1 LKHNKKE
8 LLLGTANFNSLYRIS
23 QQNEF
28 EPLNLLETAYEKGIR
43 TLDISNSY
51 IDAYKFVAETNL
63 HWKINAKIVMSGDQN
78 DLQQHLKI
86 KVTEIREQMPNTK
99 ISTLMIHNLSDV
111 TMYTMEEIISS
122 LRQIAQEF
130 DIEKIG
136 VSLYPEQI
144 NELVTEHFDVIQIP
158 INVLDQRVLRTSIMN
173 MSIANKFQ
181 LQARSIYL
189 RGLLS
194 TSANFSVMPN
204 SVDTSSVD
212 LFKKWCV
219 DHNLSPSFVCLNF
232 VYHLDNVSQIIFG
245 ANDVT
250 ELLENIDFFNKSES
264 TTLEIPYS
272 DFQNTNLKLIDPRYW
287 DA

>member
-1 LKHNKKE
+1 LKHNNKE

-23 QQNEF
+23 QQNKF
-28 EPLNLLETAYEKGIR
+28 QPLNLLETAYEKGIR

-63 HWKINAKIVMSGDQN
+63 HWKINAKIAIYGDQKN
-78 DLQQHLKI
+78 LQQQLRI
-86 KVTEIREQMPNTK
+86 KVIEISEQMPNTK
-99 ISTLMIHNLSDV
+99 ISILMIHNLSDV
-111 TMYTMEEIISS
+111 TKYTMEEISS
-122 LRQIAQEF
+122 ILRQIAQEF

-144 NELVTEHFDVIQIP
+144 NDLITENIDVIQIP
-158 INVLDQRVLRTSIMN
+158 INVLDQRVLRTRIMN

-194 TSANFSVMPN
+194 TSTDFSVKLN

-212 LFKKWCV
+212 LFKKWCM
-219 DHNLSPSFVCLNF
+219 DHNLNTSFVCLNF

-245 ANDVT
+245 ANNVN

-264 TTLEIPYS
+264 ITLEIPYS
-272 DFQNTNLKLIDPRYW
+272 DFQNTNLRLIDPRYW